1 MEVTAQYKILKTL
14 YLLSL
19 IIIWY
24 NYASIKRRLRP
35 RQPGR
40 LSKVLKN
47 VAEMQLNSQNPSPK
61 KEKIYEV

>member
-1 MEVTAQYKILKTL
+1 MSKYFDII
-14 YLLSL
+14 SL
-19 IIIWY
+19 
-24 NYASIKRRLRP
+24 SIKRRLRP

-40 LSKVLKN
+40 LSKVLEN